1 MTAGLCLRSSQ
12 GDIASSCSRS
22 GARDLPG
29 AANHSPP
36 AQKSRSR
43 VGFHDWGALD
53 ADCHEFVASQPT
65 IGDLALIGA
74 ADE

>member
-1 MTAGLCLRSSQ
+1 VSAVVTRRHREQLQPLWSARPSGRRQPLAAGS
-12 GDIASSCSRS
+12 
-22 GARDLPG
+22 
-29 AANHSPP
+29 
-36 AQKSRSR
+36 KSRSR

-53 ADCHEFVASQPT
+53 ADYHEFVASQPT